1 MRRREFIRLL
11 GGAAATPSILWPR
24 AVRAQQPRYPA
35 RIGVLPL
42 GTPSNPYDQSLVDAF
57 RQGLRDLGMQENRNF
72 VLDVVWISGHA
83 EEAVDGLIQR
93 GAELL
98 VPCGSSATVAARR
111 KTLTLP
117 IVFISVGNPV
127 GLGVV
132 ESLPR
137 PGRNT
142 TGFSDVLADLSGKY
156 VELARDTGGVSATID
171 YLWHTEWPDG
181 LNRRNATEQAT
192 RSLGIE
198 LRSWGVRGAADVNDS
213 IAGIKKSGASTFIVQ
228 PSPFTYTLRAVLIE
242 AAKTH
247 GLAAIYGFPIA
258 AREGALAAYG
268 PDYADMYRRAGVYV
282 DRILKGSKPAD
293 LPVVQPTK
301 FDLVFNLKTAK
312 IIGLTVPPTLLAR
325 ADEVIE

>member
-1 MRRREFIRLL
+1 VRRRDFITLL
-11 GGAAATPSILWPR
+11 GGAAANWPL
-24 AVRAQQPRYPA
+24 AARAQQTKNPA

-42 GTPSNPYDQSLVDAF
+42 GTPSNAYDQSLVGAF
-57 RQGLRDLGMQENRNF
+57 RQGLRDLSMLENQNF
-72 VLDVVWISGHA
+72 VLDIVWISGQP
-83 EEAVDGLIQR
+83 EDAVDGLIQR

-111 KTLTLP
+111 RTLTIP
-117 IVFISVGNPV
+117 IVFISVGNPI

-137 PGRNT
+137 PGRNV

-156 VELARDTGGVSATID
+156 VEIARDMGGVSAAVD

-181 LNRRNATEQAT
+181 LNRRNATEQAAQ
-192 RSLGIE
+192 SLGIAI
-198 LRSWGVRGAADVNDS
+198 RSWGVRGVGDVNET
-213 IAGIKKSGASTFIVQ
+213 IAGIKKGGASTFIVQ
-228 PSPFTYTLRAVLIE
+228 PSPFTYTQRAGVIE

-258 AREGALAAYG
+258 AREGALVAYG
-268 PDYADMYRRAGVYV
+268 PDYADMYRRAGIYV

-301 FDLVFNLKTAK
+301 FDLVFNLETAK
-312 IIGLTVPPTLLAR
+312 MIGLTVPPTLLAR